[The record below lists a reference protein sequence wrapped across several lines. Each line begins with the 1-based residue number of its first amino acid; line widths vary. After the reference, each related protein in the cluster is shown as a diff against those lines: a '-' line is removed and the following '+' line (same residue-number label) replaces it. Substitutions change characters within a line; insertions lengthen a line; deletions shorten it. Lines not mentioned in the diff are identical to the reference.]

1 MLLEFVLQ
9 QWMLVGALLTLVAL
23 LIGFETRGG
32 AKSVSPRQLSDLVNR
47 QQGVVLD
54 VRDKNEFR
62 TGHIVDAFNI
72 PHTQIKDRI
81 AELNGHKD
89 KPVIVVC
96 KMGQHAGLVA
106 RSLKQAGFTQVYKLG
121 GGISEWQGE
130 QLPLVKV

>member
-9 QWMLVGALLTLVAL
+9 QWMLVGALLTLIAL

-32 AKSVSPRQLSDLVNR
+32 AKSVSPRQLSELVNR

-54 VRDKNEFR
+54 VRDKNDFKA
-62 TGHIVDAFNI
+62 GHIVDAVNI
-72 PHTQIKDRI
+72 PHTQIKERI
-81 AELNGHKD
+81 GELNAHKG

-96 KMGQHAGLVA
+96 KLGQHAGVVA
-106 RSLKQAGFTQVYKLG
+106 RSLQQAGFAPVYKLG
-121 GGISEWQGE
+121 GGIGEWQSE

>member
-9 QWMLVGALLTLVAL
+9 QWMLVGALLTLIAL
-23 LIGFETRGG
+23 LIGLETRGG

-47 QQGVVLD
+47 QQGVILD
-54 VRDKNEFR
+54 VRDKNDFR
-62 TGHIVDAFNI
+62 TGHIVDALNI

-81 AELNGHKD
+81 GELNAHKD

-96 KMGQHAGLVA
+96 KLGQHAGLVA
-106 RSLKQAGFTQVYKLG
+106 RSLKLAGFAQVYKLG
-121 GGISEWQGE
+121 GGITEWQSE

>member
-9 QWMLVGALLTLVAL
+9 QWMLVGALLTLIAL
-23 LIGFETRGG
+23 LIGLETRGG

-62 TGHIVDAFNI
+62 TGHIVDAVNI
-72 PHTQIKDRI
+72 PHTQVKDRI

-96 KMGQHAGLVA
+96 KLGQHAGTAA
-106 RSLKQAGFTQVYKLG
+106 RTLKQAGFTQVYKLG
-121 GGISEWQGE
+121 GGIAEWQSE